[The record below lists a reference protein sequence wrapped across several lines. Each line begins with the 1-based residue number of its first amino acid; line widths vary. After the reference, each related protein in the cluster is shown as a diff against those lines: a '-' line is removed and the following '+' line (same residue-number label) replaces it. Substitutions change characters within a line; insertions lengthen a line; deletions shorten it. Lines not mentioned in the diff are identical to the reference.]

1 MLKRFFFFLSAL
13 QIDGSG
19 WNILQLFS
27 MLVLCVMFSEVS
39 QQKLR
44 AEFVLAGIVLL
55 WKQTCDLTVFFG
67 AVLTLGS

>member
-1 MLKRFFFFLSAL
+1 MLKRFFFPVSSANR
-13 QIDGSG
+13 SG